1 MGTLYSVATPIGN
14 LADITYRAVTV
25 LQQVQA
31 ILCEDTRVT
40 RRLLQHY
47 AISTPTEVYHQFTTS
62 GQIEKIIQRL
72 QAGVNLAMVSDAGT
86 PGISDPGSKL
96 VQAAIAAGVTVV
108 PIPGPSAVITALQAS
123 DVDTSEYMY
132 LGFIPHKRGRQTLFK
147 AIAAEERTV
156 VVYESPHRLL
166 KTLAVLAEQDKYII
180 VARELT
186 KIHEEFIRGDS
197 KTVYDQ
203 LKTRPSI
210 KGECVIVIATSTAG
224 TVKPRLDAEQ

>member
-14 LADITYRAVTV
+14 LADITYRAVTT

-47 AISTPTEVYHQFTTS
+47 AISTPTEVYHQFTTPE
-62 GQIEKIIQRL
+62 QIAKIIQRL
-72 QAGVNLAMVSDAGT
+72 QAGSNLAMVSDAGT

-123 DVDTSEYMY
+123 DVDTSEYIY

-147 AIAAEERTV
+147 AIAAEQRTV

-197 KTVYDQ
+197 KAVYDQ
-203 LKTRPSI
+203 LKARPSI

-224 TVKPRLDAEQ
+224 TVKPHLNVEQ